1 MLGYGV
7 KTLSAFM
14 FGLMNSAN
22 ELFHGSICNIWV

>member
-7 KTLSAFM
+7 ETL

-22 ELFHGSICNIWV
+22 ELVHGSICNIWV